1 MIKKSKSEFALFIHH
16 SKEYIFKKEF
26 VQTSP
31 LCSSAEEAALW
42 SIGKLILRPFP
53 LQLEVWEIKNDKRIS
68 MVSVCS

>member
-1 MIKKSKSEFALFIHH
+1 MNNSQSEFALFVHY

-26 VQTSP
+26 EQTSP

-53 LQLEVWEIKNDKRIS
+53 LELEVWEMKNDERIS
-68 MVSVCS
+68 LVSTIS